1 MKNKKLY
8 VELRSQFH
16 RDNHVFFI
24 LAIAGSL
31 LSGTLG
37 LGVSWL
43 TGELIDTAS
52 GNGRWSI
59 GELLVISLFIT
70 LFFLAASYL
79 TYYAKPGYIRK
90 AMQNYKETVFGKL
103 LDKNIMSF
111 RSEST
116 ATYLSALTNDC
127 TSIEANYLD
136 KEFMFIYRVTSFVTS
151 LAMMIYYSP
160 LLTLIAVSVTLLPLL
175 VSLASGKKL
184 SKEEVT
190 VSDRNKS
197 FTATVADCLNG
208 FSVVKSFRAEKPLSE
223 LFSAE
228 NTKLENS
235 KCSRS
240 RLQLMISTL
249 GQLSGLIAQV
259 GVFFAGAY
267 LALSGKGI
275 TAGTV
280 MIFVNLMNFVV
291 APVSEFPGLLA
302 ARKASEALI
311 DKIAGSLEASSY
323 TGGDSELTKL
333 EKGISV
339 KDVSFGY
346 EDGKEVLHDVSCDF
360 EAGKSYAIVG
370 ASGSGKSTLLKL
382 IMSGACGA
390 EYSGS
395 ISWDDTDLKDS
406 SSDSFFDQVASID
419 QNVFVFNSSIKDN
432 ITMFRDFPEEEVNEA
447 IRRSNLKELI
457 EERGTGYLC
466 GESGKALSGGEKQRI
481 SIARSLLKKS
491 SVLVADEITAA
502 LDPKTAHKVSSDIL
516 DLKGMTR
523 IVVTH
528 SLEESLM
535 RRYDKILVMRDGRI
549 EEQGTFD
556 ELMAK
561 KNYFHALFMVTEEPV
576 PEKQAAA

>member
-1 MKNKKLY
+1 MKNKELY
-8 VELRSQFH
+8 VELKSQFH
-16 RDNHVFFI
+16 RDNHVNFI
-24 LAIAGSL
+24 LSAAGSF

-43 TGELIDTAS
+43 TGELIDCAS
-52 GNGRWSI
+52 GNGRFSI
-59 GELLVISLFIT
+59 GGLLIISLFIA
-70 LFFLAASYL
+70 LFFLTASYV
-79 TYYAKPGYIRK
+79 TYYAKPRYIRK
-90 AMQNYKETVFGKL
+90 AMQNYKEALFGKL

-127 TSIEANYLD
+127 ASIEANYLD
-136 KEFMFIYRVTSFVTS
+136 KEFMFIFRVTSFVSS

-160 LLTLIAVSVTLLPLL
+160 FLTLIAVGVTFLPLL
-175 VSLASGKKL
+175 VSLSSGRKM
-184 SKEEVT
+184 SKAEVT

-197 FTATVADCLNG
+197 FTAAVTDCLNG
-208 FSVVKSFRAEKPLSE
+208 FSVIKSFRAERPVSN
-223 LFSAE
+223 LFSDE
-228 NTKLENS
+228 NARLENS
-235 KCSRS
+235 KCNRA
-240 RLQLMISTL
+240 RLQIFISTL

-259 GVFFAGAY
+259 SVFFAGAY

-291 APVSEFPGLLA
+291 APVAELPGLLA
-302 ARKASEALI
+302 ARKASRALI
-311 DKIAGSLEASSY
+311 DKIAGSLEKSTFAE
-323 TGGDSELTKL
+323 GNEELSTL

-339 KDVSFGY
+339 KDVSFSY
-346 EDGKEVLHDVSCDF
+346 EDGKEVLHDVSFDF

-370 ASGSGKSTLLKL
+370 ASGSGKSTLLNL

-395 ISWDDTDLKDS
+395 ILWDDIDLKDS
-406 SSDSFFDQVASID
+406 SSDSFFDQVSSID

-432 ITMFRDFPEEEVNEA
+432 ITMFRDFPDEDVNEA
-447 IRRSNLKELI
+447 IRRSNLNELI
-457 EERGTGYLC
+457 GERGTGLMC

-481 SIARSLLKKS
+481 SIARSLLKRS

-502 LDPKTAHKVSSDIL
+502 LDPQTAHKVSSDIL
-516 DLKGMTR
+516 DLKGITR

-556 ELMAK
+556 ELMAMK
-561 KNYFHALFMVTEEPV
+561 KYFHALFMVAV
-576 PEKQAAA
+576 

>member
-1 MKNKKLY
+1 MKNKAIY
-8 VELRSQFH
+8 VELKSQFH
-16 RDNHVFFI
+16 KDNHVNFI
-24 LAIAGSL
+24 LSAAGAL

-43 TGELIDTAS
+43 TGELIDCAS
-52 GNGRWSI
+52 GNGRFSI
-59 GELLVISLFIT
+59 GELLIIGFFVA
-70 LFFLAASYL
+70 LFFLAASYV
-79 TYYAKPGYIRK
+79 TYYAKPKYIRK
-90 AMQNYKETVFGKL
+90 AMQNYKETLFGKL
-103 LDKNIMSF
+103 LEKNIMSF

-127 TSIEANYLD
+127 ASIEANYLD
-136 KEFMFIYRVTSFVTS
+136 KEFSFIFRVTSFVTS

-160 LLTLIAVSVTLLPLL
+160 LLTLIAVGVTFLPLL
-175 VSLASGKKL
+175 VSLMSGKKM
-184 SKEEVT
+184 SKAEVA

-197 FTATVADCLNG
+197 FTAAVTDCLNG
-208 FSVVKSFRAEKPLSE
+208 FSVIKSFRAERPVSD

-228 NTKLENS
+228 NTRLENS
-235 KCSRS
+235 KYNRT
-240 RLQLMISTL
+240 RLQIFISTL

-259 GVFFAGAY
+259 SVFFAGAY
-267 LALSGKGI
+267 MALSGKGI

-291 APVSEFPGLLA
+291 APVAELPGLLA
-302 ARKASEALI
+302 ARKASRALM
-311 DKIAGSLEASSY
+311 DKIAGALEKSTFAE
-323 TGGDSELTKL
+323 GNAELSTL

-339 KDVSFGY
+339 KNVSFSY
-346 EDGKEVLHDVSCDF
+346 EDGKEVLHDISFDF

-370 ASGSGKSTLLKL
+370 ASGSGKSTLLNL

-395 ISWDDTDLKDS
+395 ILWDDTDLKDS
-406 SSDSFFDQVASID
+406 SSDSFFDQVSSID

-432 ITMFRDFPEEEVNEA
+432 ITMFHDFPEEEVNEA
-447 IRRSNLKELI
+447 VRRSNLNELVD
-457 EERGTGYLC
+457 ERGTGLMC

-481 SIARSLLKKS
+481 SIARSLLKRS

-502 LDPKTAHKVSSDIL
+502 LDSQTAHKVSSDIL
-516 DLKGMTR
+516 DLNGITR

-535 RRYDKILVMRDGRI
+535 RRYDRILVMRDGRI

-556 ELMAK
+556 ELMAMRK
-561 KNYFHALFMVTEEPV
+561 YFHALFMVT
-576 PEKQAAA
+576 A

>member
-1 MKNKKLY
+1 MKNKNLY
-8 VELRSQFH
+8 EELKSQFH

-24 LAIAGSL
+24 LSVIGAL
-31 LSGTLG
+31 LSGMLG

-59 GELLVISLFIT
+59 GELLIISAAVASFYT
-70 LFFLAASYL
+70 FASYL
-79 TYYAKPGYIRK
+79 TYYAKPRYIRK
-90 AMQNYKETVFGKL
+90 AMQNYKETLFSKL
-103 LDKNIMSF
+103 TEKNIMSF

-116 ATYLSALTNDC
+116 STYLSALTNDC

-136 KEFMFIYRVTSFVTS
+136 KEFWFIYRVTSFITS
-151 LAMMIYYSP
+151 LSMMLFYSP
-160 LLTLIAVSVTLLPLL
+160 LLTLIAVGVTFLPLF
-175 VSLASGKKL
+175 VSLLSGKKL
-184 SKEEVT
+184 SKEEVV

-197 FTATVADCLNG
+197 FTATVTDCLNG
-208 FSVVKSFRAEKPLSE
+208 FSVVKAFRAEKPVSG
-223 LFSAE
+223 LFSVE

-235 KCSRS
+235 KCKRT
-240 RLQLMISTL
+240 RLQIFISTL
-249 GQLSGLIAQV
+249 GQLAGMTAQIT
-259 GVFFAGAY
+259 VFFAGAY

-291 APVSEFPGLLA
+291 APVAELPGLLA
-302 ARKASEALI
+302 ARKASRALI
-311 DKIAGSLEASSY
+311 DKIAKSLEESSF
-323 TGGDSELTKL
+323 TGGDTELTTL

-339 KDVSFGY
+339 KAVSFSY
-346 EDGKEVLHDVSCDF
+346 EEGKEVLHDVSFDF
-360 EAGKSYAIVG
+360 EAGKSYAMVG
-370 ASGSGKSTLLKL
+370 ASGSGKSTLLNL

-390 EYSGS
+390 EYSGK
-395 ISWDDTDLKDS
+395 IMWDDTDLKDS
-406 SSDSFFDQVASID
+406 SSDSFFDQVSSID
-419 QNVFVFNSSIKDN
+419 QNVFVFNSSIRDN

-502 LDPKTAHKVSSDIL
+502 LDSQTAYKVSSDIL
-516 DLKGMTR
+516 DLTGITR

-528 SLEESLM
+528 SLEERLM
-535 RRYDKILVMRDGRI
+535 KRYDKILVMRDGRI

-556 ELMAK
+556 ELMAMRK
-561 KNYFHALFMVTEEPV
+561 YFHALFMVKV
-576 PEKQAAA
+576 

>member
-1 MKNKKLY
+1 MKTKNLY
-8 VELRSQFH
+8 VELKSQFH
-16 RDNHVFFI
+16 KDNHVNFI
-24 LAIAGSL
+24 LSAAGAL

-43 TGELIDTAS
+43 TGELIDCAS
-52 GNGRWSI
+52 GNGRFSI
-59 GELLVISLFIT
+59 GELLIIGVFVAF
-70 LFFLAASYL
+70 FFLAASYV
-79 TYYAKPGYIRK
+79 TYYAKPKYIRK
-90 AMQNYKETVFGKL
+90 AMQNYKETLFGKL
-103 LDKNIMSF
+103 LEKNIMSF

-127 TSIEANYLD
+127 ASIEANYLD
-136 KEFMFIYRVTSFVTS
+136 KEFSFVFRVTSFVTS

-160 LLTLIAVSVTLLPLL
+160 LLTLIAVGVTFLPLL
-175 VSLASGKKL
+175 VSLMSGKKM
-184 SKEEVT
+184 SKAEVA

-197 FTATVADCLNG
+197 FTAAVTDCLNG
-208 FSVVKSFRAEKPLSE
+208 FSVIKSFRAERPVSD

-235 KCSRS
+235 KYNRT
-240 RLQLMISTL
+240 RLQIFISTL

-259 GVFFAGAY
+259 SVFFAGAY
-267 LALSGKGI
+267 MALSGKGI

-291 APVSEFPGLLA
+291 APVAELPGLLA
-302 ARKASEALI
+302 ARKASRALM
-311 DKIAGSLEASSY
+311 DKIAGSLEKCTFAE
-323 TGGDSELTKL
+323 GNAELSRL

-339 KDVSFGY
+339 KDVSFSY
-346 EDGKEVLHDVSCDF
+346 EDGKEVLHDISFDF

-370 ASGSGKSTLLKL
+370 ASGSGKSTLLNL

-395 ISWDDTDLKDS
+395 ILWDDTDLKDS
-406 SSDSFFDQVASID
+406 SSDSFFDQVSSID

-432 ITMFRDFPEEEVNEA
+432 ITMFRDFPEEEISEA
-447 IRRSNLKELI
+447 VRRSNLNELVD
-457 EERGTGYLC
+457 ERGTGLMC

-481 SIARSLLKKS
+481 SIARSLLKRS

-502 LDPKTAHKVSSDIL
+502 LDSQTAHKVSSDIL
-516 DLKGMTR
+516 DLNGITR

-535 RRYDKILVMRDGRI
+535 RRYDRILVMKDGRI

-556 ELMAK
+556 ELMAMK
-561 KNYFHALFMVTEEPV
+561 KYFHALFMVAV
-576 PEKQAAA
+576 

>member
-1 MKNKKLY
+1 MKNKAIY
-8 VELRSQFH
+8 VELKSQFH
-16 RDNHVFFI
+16 KDNHVNFI
-24 LAIAGSL
+24 LSAAGAL

-43 TGELIDTAS
+43 TGELIDCAS
-52 GNGRWSI
+52 GNGRFSI
-59 GELLVISLFIT
+59 GELLIIGVFVA
-70 LFFLAASYL
+70 LFFLAASYV
-79 TYYAKPGYIRK
+79 TYYAKPKYIRK
-90 AMQNYKETVFGKL
+90 AMQNYKETLFGKL
-103 LDKNIMSF
+103 LEKNIMSF

-127 TSIEANYLD
+127 ASIEANYLD
-136 KEFMFIYRVTSFVTS
+136 KEFSFIFRVTSFVAS
-151 LAMMIYYSP
+151 LSMMIYYSP
-160 LLTLIAVSVTLLPLL
+160 LLTLIAVGVTFLPLL
-175 VSLASGKKL
+175 VSLMSGKKM
-184 SKEEVT
+184 SKAEVT

-197 FTATVADCLNG
+197 FTAAVTDCLNG
-208 FSVVKSFRAEKPLSE
+208 FSVIKSFRAERPVSD

-235 KCSRS
+235 KYNRT
-240 RLQLMISTL
+240 RLQIFISTL

-259 GVFFAGAY
+259 SVFFAGAY
-267 LALSGKGI
+267 MALSGKGI

-291 APVSEFPGLLA
+291 APVAELPGLLA
-302 ARKASEALI
+302 ARKASRALM
-311 DKIAGSLEASSY
+311 DKIAGALEKSTFAE
-323 TGGDSELTKL
+323 GNAELSTL

-339 KDVSFGY
+339 KNVSFSY
-346 EDGKEVLHDVSCDF
+346 EDGKEVLHDISFVF

-370 ASGSGKSTLLKL
+370 ASGSGKSTLLNL

-395 ISWDDTDLKDS
+395 ILWDDTDLKDS
-406 SSDSFFDQVASID
+406 SSDSFFDQVSSID

-432 ITMFRDFPEEEVNEA
+432 ITMFHDFPEEEVNEA
-447 IRRSNLKELI
+447 VRRSNLNELV
-457 EERGTGYLC
+457 EERGTGLMC

-481 SIARSLLKKS
+481 SIARSLLKRS

-502 LDPKTAHKVSSDIL
+502 LDSQTAHKVTSDIL
-516 DLKGMTR
+516 DLKGITR

-535 RRYDKILVMRDGRI
+535 RRYDRILVMRDGRI

-556 ELMAK
+556 ELMAMK
-561 KNYFHALFMVTEEPV
+561 KYFHALFMV
-576 PEKQAAA
+576 AA

>member
-1 MKNKKLY
+1 MKNKAIY
-8 VELRSQFH
+8 VELKSQFH
-16 RDNHVFFI
+16 KDNHVNFI
-24 LAIAGSL
+24 LSAAGAL

-43 TGELIDTAS
+43 TGELIDCAS
-52 GNGRWSI
+52 GNGRFSI
-59 GELLVISLFIT
+59 GELLIIGVFVA
-70 LFFLAASYL
+70 LFFLAASYV
-79 TYYAKPGYIRK
+79 TYYAKPKYIRK
-90 AMQNYKETVFGKL
+90 AMQNYKETLFGKL
-103 LDKNIMSF
+103 LEKNIMSF

-127 TSIEANYLD
+127 ASIEANYLD
-136 KEFMFIYRVTSFVTS
+136 KEFSFIFRVTSFVTS

-160 LLTLIAVSVTLLPLL
+160 LLTLIAVGVTFLPLL
-175 VSLASGKKL
+175 VSLMSGKKM
-184 SKEEVT
+184 SKAEVT

-197 FTATVADCLNG
+197 FTAAVTDCLNG
-208 FSVVKSFRAEKPLSE
+208 FSVIKSFRAESPVSD

-228 NTKLENS
+228 NTRLENS
-235 KCSRS
+235 KYNRT
-240 RLQLMISTL
+240 RLQIFISTL

-259 GVFFAGAY
+259 SVFFAGAY
-267 LALSGKGI
+267 MALSGKGI

-291 APVSEFPGLLA
+291 APVAELPGLLA
-302 ARKASEALI
+302 ARKASRALM
-311 DKIAGSLEASSY
+311 DKIAGALEKSTFAE
-323 TGGDSELTKL
+323 GNAELSTL

-339 KDVSFGY
+339 KNVSFSY
-346 EDGKEVLHDVSCDF
+346 EDGKEVLHDISFDF

-370 ASGSGKSTLLKL
+370 ASGSGKSTLLNL

-395 ISWDDTDLKDS
+395 ILWDDTDLKDS
-406 SSDSFFDQVASID
+406 SSDSFFDQVSSID

-432 ITMFRDFPEEEVNEA
+432 ITMFHDFPEEEVNEA
-447 IRRSNLKELI
+447 VRRSNLNGLVD
-457 EERGTGYLC
+457 ERGTGLMC

-481 SIARSLLKKS
+481 SIARSLLKRS

-502 LDPKTAHKVSSDIL
+502 LDSQTAHKVTSDIL
-516 DLKGMTR
+516 DLKGITR

-535 RRYDKILVMRDGRI
+535 RRYDRILVMRDGRI

-556 ELMAK
+556 ELMAMK
-561 KNYFHALFMVTEEPV
+561 KYFHALFMV
-576 PEKQAAA
+576 AA

>member
-1 MKNKKLY
+1 MKNKELY
-8 VELRSQFH
+8 VELKSQFH
-16 RDNHVFFI
+16 RDNHVNFI
-24 LAIAGSL
+24 LSAAGSF

-43 TGELIDTAS
+43 TGELIDCAS
-52 GNGRWSI
+52 GNGRFSI
-59 GELLVISLFIT
+59 GGLLIISLFIA
-70 LFFLAASYL
+70 LFFLTASYV
-79 TYYAKPGYIRK
+79 TYYAKPRYIRK
-90 AMQNYKETVFGKL
+90 AMQNYKEALFGKL

-127 TSIEANYLD
+127 ASIEANYLD
-136 KEFMFIYRVTSFVTS
+136 KEFMFIFRVTSFVSS

-160 LLTLIAVSVTLLPLL
+160 FLTLIAVGVTFLPLL
-175 VSLASGKKL
+175 VSLSSGRKM
-184 SKEEVT
+184 SKAEVT

-197 FTATVADCLNG
+197 FTATVTDCLNG
-208 FSVVKSFRAEKPLSE
+208 FSVIKSFRAERPVSD
-223 LFSAE
+223 LFSDE
-228 NTKLENS
+228 NARLENS
-235 KCSRS
+235 KCNRA
-240 RLQLMISTL
+240 RLQIFISTL

-259 GVFFAGAY
+259 SVFFAGAY

-291 APVSEFPGLLA
+291 APVAELPGLLA
-302 ARKASEALI
+302 ARKASRALI
-311 DKIAGSLEASSY
+311 DKIAGSLEKSTFAE
-323 TGGDSELTKL
+323 GNEELSTL

-339 KDVSFGY
+339 KDVFFSY
-346 EDGKEVLHDVSCDF
+346 EDGKEVLHDVSFDF

-370 ASGSGKSTLLKL
+370 ASGSGKSTLLNL

-395 ISWDDTDLKDS
+395 ILWDDIDLKDS
-406 SSDSFFDQVASID
+406 SSDSFFDQVSSID

-432 ITMFRDFPEEEVNEA
+432 ITMFRDFPDEDVNEA
-447 IRRSNLKELI
+447 IRRSNLNELI
-457 EERGTGYLC
+457 GERGTGLMC

-481 SIARSLLKKS
+481 SIARSLLKRS

-502 LDPKTAHKVSSDIL
+502 LDSQTAHKVSSDIL
-516 DLKGMTR
+516 DLKGITR

-556 ELMAK
+556 ELMAMK
-561 KNYFHALFMVTEEPV
+561 KYFHALFMVTV
-576 PEKQAAA
+576 

>member
-1 MKNKKLY
+1 MKNKNLY

-24 LAIAGSL
+24 LSVAGSF

-52 GNGRWSI
+52 GNGSFSLV
-59 GELLVISLFIT
+59 ELLIISLFIVV
-70 LFFLAASYL
+70 FFLVSSYMM
-79 TYYAKPGYIRK
+79 YCAKPRYIRK
-90 AMQNYKETVFGKL
+90 AMQNYKETVFGKML
-103 LDKNIMSF
+103 EKNIMSF

-127 TSIEANYLD
+127 ASIEANYID
-136 KEFMFIYRVTSFVTS
+136 KEFWFVYRVTSFVTS

-160 LLTLIAVSVTLLPLL
+160 LLTLIAVGATLLPLL
-175 VSLASGKKL
+175 VSLVSGKKM
-184 SKEEVT
+184 SKAEVS

-197 FTATVADCLNG
+197 FTATVTDCLNG
-208 FSVVKSFRAEKPLSE
+208 FSVVKSFRAEKPVSD
-223 LFSAE
+223 LFADE

-235 KCSRS
+235 KYNRN
-240 RLQLMISTL
+240 RLQILISNL

-259 GVFFAGAY
+259 SVFFAGAY

-291 APVSEFPGLLA
+291 APVAELPGLIA
-302 ARKASEALI
+302 ARKASEALM

-323 TGGDSELTKL
+323 AGGDSELCTL

-339 KDVSFGY
+339 KDVSFAY
-346 EDGKEVLHDVSCDF
+346 EDGKEVLHDVSFDF

-370 ASGSGKSTLLKL
+370 ASGSGKSTLLNL

-395 ISWDDTDLKDS
+395 IKWDDTEIKDS
-406 SSDSFFDQVASID
+406 SSDSFFDQVSSID
-419 QNVFVFNSSIKDN
+419 QNVFVFNSSVKDN

-447 IRRSNLKELI
+447 IRRSNLNELVDA
-457 EERGTGYLC
+457 RGTGLMC

-481 SIARSLLKKS
+481 SIARSLLKRS

-502 LDPKTAHKVSSDIL
+502 LDSQTAHKVSSDIL
-516 DLKGMTR
+516 DLKGITR

-556 ELMAK
+556 ELMAMK
-561 KNYFHALFMVTEEPV
+561 KYFHALFMVTV
-576 PEKQAAA
+576 